1 MGFSNSYVERLRK
14 KARGVILPTQ
24 EICAILE
31 SSFDLSAP
39 RTIADFGAGTLY
51 FSEYFAAMM
60 TNNDISMGG
69 GGRQLRIRLVAIN
82 HRFCGVGLLIIA

>member
-31 SSFDLSAP
+31 STFDLSVP

-51 FSEYFAAMM
+51 FSEYFAEKMAG
-60 TNNDISMGG
+60 NDISMGG
-69 GGRQLRIRLVAIN
+69 GATK
-82 HRFCGVGLLIIA
+82 

>member
-39 RTIADFGAGTLY
+39 HTIADFGAGTLY
-51 FSEYFAAMM
+51 FSEYFAEKEWLIMRFLW
-60 TNNDISMGG
+60 GG
-69 GGRQLRIRLVAIN
+69 GGRN
-82 HRFCGVGLLIIA
+82 

>member
-1 MGFSNSYVERLRK
+1 MGFSNSYVEHLRK

-31 SSFDLSAP
+31 STFDLRVP

-51 FSEYFAAMM
+51 FSEYFAEKM
-60 TNNDISMGG
+60 TDNDISMGG
-69 GGRQLRIRLVAIN
+69 AATRAR
-82 HRFCGVGLLIIA
+82 